1 MRRKP
6 KNPWLVALL
15 TAIFLTL
22 LAILILLFGTD
33 AKAEDKVL
41 SVRFNGGITRNLSQ
55 YSLAPHQAWDIVNF
69 DIGRGIEK
77 RKGYWAVGSSL
88 YTGSRDSTLA
98 VYGLKKRDGSQRLLR
113 VAADSS
119 NNWSDIWTGTLAAPY
134 KTDAWLFRGGDY
146 GFTTWRDYAYITD
159 GYNFPWVTSGDTAAA
174 ENHSLHVP
182 APGEFY
188 VEVLDD
194 TNSTLDGR
202 YRWAVY
208 VWPNCD
214 TTTAPCAGL
223 TDTALAKCMSHHTGY
238 ITPEVTVHHRKV
250 AIHFFWP
257 QTADSGCPE
266 PLPPKMILCRTRADR
281 TNLSVDPNDIWFQKY
296 AYPIRPFVTSKDSL
310 FLFETVIGFKD
321 TLTIL
326 PESLYTSMVI
336 DAGTP
341 ALDGF
346 PIVHEFVYGTT
357 RAGGSVDPDYT
368 TINYGGMP
376 RFYEETSIGD
386 TMNAGQRYLGSGTWI
401 GHALIQYAMT
411 IVDTVLGVESDT
423 SRNLQLPFSPSA
435 DSVFSII
442 VPALPPSMPNCV
454 RNLYRAVTA
463 HASGAADDLD
473 TITALR
479 FVFQIPKAD
488 TIVVDTFSRARIDS
502 FLTLH
507 PVFVKKTHFRFAGTV
522 VWDDRMYGWIGPNLY
537 YSAKDTAKFGILDF
551 ISLSA
556 DNADAITAVVPDRN
570 RLLVYQSN
578 SRHEVYED
586 ANGDFSRTSPPYVVS
601 GVGCIAGRSMVS
613 WRGARIYLSRFGP
626 VYEIGNQ
633 YLEKGNQIDTIG
645 MGIKPLLD
653 AVCTPEEQSR
663 AVGAIFDDN
672 KYLLSVPGHDTTFV
686 CFLEQPGLP
695 WAIYSPFSFKA
706 TTLYEDDDDHVLEPP
721 TELVFCRRASDKVF
735 KWGDSLTDNGSGYSA
750 TYQTGRLLVAPEKS
764 TVEKALMVREAGGA
778 TLTVYDEGGNSL
790 GSYTIS
796 DTGSVVRL
804 LGPLVANESI
814 GYQVKI
820 VADTATDSLRIEAV
834 DLWYR
839 LLGIDWK

>member
-6 KNPWLVALL
+6 QNPWLVALL
-15 TAIFLTL
+15 TAIFLII

-33 AKAEDKVL
+33 DAKAEEKVL
-41 SVRFNGGITRNLSQ
+41 SVRFNGGIARNLSQ

-77 RKGYWAVGSSL
+77 RKGFWAVGSSL
-88 YTGSRDSTLA
+88 YGGSRDSILA

-146 GFTTWRDYAYITD
+146 WFTTWRSYAFITD
-159 GYNFPWVTSGDTAAA
+159 GYNFPWVTSGDTAVA

-194 TNSTLDGR
+194 TNSTLDGT
-202 YRWAVY
+202 YRWAVLSF
-208 VWPNCD
+208 PNCD
-214 TTTAPCAGL
+214 TTTELCAGL
-223 TDTALAKCMSHHTGY
+223 TDTARARCLSRHTGY
-238 ITPEVTVHHRKV
+238 ITPEVTVHHRTV
-250 AIHFFWP
+250 ALHLFWP
-257 QTADSGCPE
+257 NIPSLIPGDTCAT
-266 PLPPKMILCRTRADR
+266 PLPHKFYLTRTRVNKNR
-281 TNLSVDPNDIWFQKY
+281 LSITVQPNNF
-296 AYPIRPFVTSKDSL
+296 TSAAMYSDDSL
-310 FLFETVIGFKD
+310 FVLETIIGFPD
-321 TLTIL
+321 SFAIDGNTGLTLL
-326 PESLYTSMVI
+326 AYDSGQAAP
-336 DAGTP
+336 G
-341 ALDGF
+341 GF
-346 PIVHEFVYGTT
+346 NLVHEYE
-357 RAGGSVDPDYT
+357 RL
-368 TINYGGMP
+368 YGGVKQGLDSFAMSGMP
-376 RFYEETSIGD
+376 KYYGAD
-386 TMNAGQRYLGSGTWI
+386 PLHAGPPFVGTAVGRYLGDTASGAS
-401 GHALIQYAMT
+401 GLGQYAIT
-411 IVDTVLGVESDT
+411 FIDTVLCIESDT
-423 SRNLQLPFSPSA
+423 SRNLQLEYGIGDSLVKISIQPVPSIFNNYA
-435 DSVFSII
+435 RRI
-442 VPALPPSMPNCV
+442 
-454 RNLYRAVTA
+454 YRAVRVTNTNL
-463 HASGAADDLD
+463 GD
-473 TITALR
+473 TISALR
-479 FVFQIPKAD
+479 LLCQLPETT
-488 TIVVDTFSRARIDS
+488 TIFTDTFSRAGIES
-502 FLTLH
+502 TLVNH
-507 PVFVKKTHFRFAGTV
+507 PVFVKKTHFRFGGTV
-522 VWDDRMYGWIGPNLY
+522 IWADRMYGWTGPNLY

-613 WRGARIYLSRFGP
+613 WRGARIYLSRFGV

-653 AVCTPEEQSR
+653 AVCTPEEQAR
-663 AVGAIFDDN
+663 AVGAIFDDD
-672 KYLLSVPGHDTTFV
+672 KYLLCVPGHDTTFV

-706 TTLYEDDDDHVLEPP
+706 ATLYEDDDDHVLEPP
-721 TELVFCRRASDKVF
+721 TDMVFCRPGSDKVF
-735 KWGDSLTDNGSGYSA
+735 KWGDSLTDNGQGYSA
-750 TYQTGRLLVAPEKS
+750 TYQTGRMLVAPEKS
-764 TVEKALMVREAGGA
+764 TIEKALMVREAGGA
-778 TLTVYDEGGNSL
+778 TLTVYDEDGDSL
-790 GSYTIS
+790 GSYIIPDSGTALQ
-796 DTGSVVRL
+796 L
-804 LGPLVANESI
+804 LGATVANEVA
-814 GYQVKI
+814 GYQIKI

-839 LLGIDWK
+839 LLGIDWRDK